1 MWDVTL
7 KAFRRAG
14 SALSVKFSTMRICLT
29 YTGAVSHVCL
39 VYAIIL
45 ILFLVQPRLS
55 SESLYLKWCQYDPGS
70 ICCRAPWKC
79 QTTQMVWNR
88 APTFDWF
95 RFILCYGG
103 HLIKII
109 CLGERQISMLRLFE
123 DMDTWMSL
131 KSEFNRCVPQ
141 LGGSS
146 EECPS
151 FIASFFWKLP
161 YLSIESLV
169 SRCQ

>member
-55 SESLYLKWCQYDPGS
+55 SESLYLK
-70 ICCRAPWKC
+70 
-79 QTTQMVWNR
+79 
-88 APTFDWF
+88 
-95 RFILCYGG
+95 
-103 HLIKII
+103 
-109 CLGERQISMLRLFE
+109 
-123 DMDTWMSL
+123 
-131 KSEFNRCVPQ
+131 
-141 LGGSS
+141 
-146 EECPS
+146 
-151 FIASFFWKLP
+151 
-161 YLSIESLV
+161 
-169 SRCQ
+169 